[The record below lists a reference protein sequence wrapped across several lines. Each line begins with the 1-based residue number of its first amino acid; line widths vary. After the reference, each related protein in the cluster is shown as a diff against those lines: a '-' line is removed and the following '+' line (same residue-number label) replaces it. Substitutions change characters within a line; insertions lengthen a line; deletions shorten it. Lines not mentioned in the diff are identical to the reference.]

1 MGTLWALLAQRGGY
15 QVNYYNDINEKACED
30 IRRLI
35 GKGWIP
41 GGRVDQRSIDEVG
54 AAELGGYRQ
63 CHFFAGIAGW
73 AEALRLAAWPDEWP
87 VWTGS
92 CPCQPFSQAGKR
104 KGAAD
109 ERHLWPVLKG
119 LIAQCRP
126 PVVFGEQVA
135 SEDGRDWLANVR
147 AEMEEMG
154 YEVGA
159 ADLCAAGVG
168 APHIRPR
175 LYFVGLADAD
185 GGSWDWAGNGRAA
198 GWAESAN
205 GGSDSRMADADGDGC
220 KQGPRND
227 PASRHGNPAAAEG
240 GAGRMADAPVQ
251 QRGQISQN
259 TDGGGERSPA
269 ERMGER
275 SRDSGME
282 YGSDK
287 SSPPDNFWGA
297 VDWLWCRDEKW
308 RPVEPGTFPL
318 ADGIPG
324 RMAAIRGYG
333 NAIVP
338 QCAAVFIRSVMDVM
352 RGGIA

>member
-1 MGTLWALLAQRGGY
+1 
-15 QVNYYNDINEKACED
+15 VNYYNDINEKACDD

-73 AEALRLAAWPDEWP
+73 AEALRLAAWPDEWQ

-126 PVVFGEQVA
+126 PVFFGEQVA
-135 SEDGRDWLANVR
+135 SEDGRDWLAVVR
-147 AEMEEMG
+147 AEMEALG
-154 YEVGA
+154 YAVGA
-159 ADLCAAGVG
+159 ADICAAGVG
-168 APHIRPR
+168 APHIRQR

-185 GGSWDWAGNGRAA
+185 GGSWDWAGNGRTA

-205 GGSDSRMADADGDGC
+205 GGRDSRMADADGDGC
-220 KQGPRND
+220 QPGPRND
-227 PASRHGNPAAAEG
+227 QASRHGDTAAAEG
-240 GAGRMADAPVQ
+240 CAGRMADAHNVRCAQ
-251 QRGQISQN
+251 YVSKS
-259 TDGGGERSPA
+259 GGREAAGTNHAA
-269 ERMGER
+269 ERERNVSAGQACEGE
-275 SRDSGME
+275 G
-282 YGSDK
+282 
-287 SSPPDNFWGA
+287 FWGA
-297 VDWLWCRDEKW
+297 ADWLWCRDEQW

-338 QCAAVFIRSVMDVM
+338 QCAAVFIQSVMDVM
-352 RGGIA
+352 RGGVL